1 MQQPFC
7 WCYTFPAHT
16 QLPKYDRLLILWSQ
30 IKVTAMQPFSE
41 LQIRQWQFG
50 VLLLWLMSL
59 GDIPKSYFKRLCL
72 LLPLP
77 CYNIWY
83 QKWSQ
88 ARSTEVQGS
97 LRLVILWPSLKTP
110 MSSWTLE
117 NGDWH
122 FYCPLWQKSYSSLQC
137 WNKIPIEDEFLTDW
151 GSAIIDYHGKNKNII
166 IIRLLLSVLENI
178 NIKRQGSG
186 QSQLRSLLWLPFF
199 LSMIMWVPG
208 LTQICLIFY
217 VRSRSLFGKERGTIS
232 SLWYS

>member
-1 MQQPFC
+1 MQHPFC
-7 WCYTFPAHT
+7 WCYTFLEHT
-16 QLPKYDRLLILWSQ
+16 QLPKYDRLLILWSL

-59 GDIPKSYFKRLCL
+59 GDIPKSYFKSLCL
-72 LLPLP
+72 LLPLL

-97 LRLVILWPSLKTP
+97 LKLVILWPSLKTP

-122 FYCPLWQKSYSSLQC
+122 FYCPLWQKIYSSLQC

-166 IIRLLLSVLENI
+166 IIGLLYLCW
-178 NIKRQGSG
+178 R
-186 QSQLRSLLWLPFF
+186 
-199 LSMIMWVPG
+199 
-208 LTQICLIFY
+208 T
-217 VRSRSLFGKERGTIS
+217 
-232 SLWYS
+232 